1 MYKRIIRPLLFH
13 FDPEKIHQVVSRIL
27 KVVMAFPGARNFA
40 RKLYFINDPRL
51 EQELW
56 GITFPNPVGM
66 AAGFDKEGLLYNEIA
81 ALGFGFVEIG
91 TFTPVGQKGNPRP
104 RLFRLKQDE
113 ALINR
118 MGFNNSGVE
127 EAVKRLKKN
136 KPKCVIGGN
145 IGKNTNTPNEDAV
158 EDYEVAFEKL
168 FPYVDYFVI
177 NVSCPN
183 ITNMSELQDKD
194 TLRRIVR
201 KVMELNR
208 LKVKSK
214 PVLLKISPDLNN
226 SQIDDSLEIIE
237 EYGIS
242 GVVATNTTISRDNL
256 TTSPAQVNEIGE
268 GGLSGKPLGDR
279 ATEVIRY
286 ISKKTD
292 KSLPIIGV
300 GGIHTAEDAIEK
312 LRAGATL
319 LQVYT
324 GFIYEGPGIAHRINR
339 AILKSYSS

>member
-1 MYKRIIRPLLFH
+1 MYKKIIRPLLFL
-13 FDPEKIHQVVSRIL
+13 FDPERIHQVVSRIL
-27 KVVMAFPGARNFA
+27 KAVMAFPGMRKFA
-40 RKLYFINDPRL
+40 KKLYLMNDPRL
-51 EQELW
+51 ERELW

-66 AAGFDKEGLLYNEIA
+66 AAGFDKEGRLFNEIA

-91 TFTPVGQKGNPRP
+91 TFTPIGQRGNSKP

-118 MGFNNSGVE
+118 MGFNNSGVD
-127 EAVKRLKKN
+127 EAVERLKKN

-145 IGKNTNTPNEDAV
+145 IGKNTNTPNENAV

-183 ITNMSELQDKD
+183 ITDMSELQDKD
-194 TLRRIVR
+194 SLRQIVR
-201 KVMELNR
+201 KVMELNQS
-208 LKVKSK
+208 KVKSK

-242 GVVATNTTISRDNL
+242 GVIATNTTITRDNL
-256 TTSPAQVNEIGE
+256 ITSPAQINEIGE
-268 GGLSGKPLGDR
+268 GGLSGKPLRDR

-286 ISKKTD
+286 ISRKTE

-300 GGIHTAEDAIEK
+300 GGIHSADDAIEK
-312 LRAGATL
+312 LKAGATL

-324 GFIYEGPGIAHRINR
+324 GFVYEGPGIANRINR
-339 AILKSYSS
+339 AILKRYSS